1 MKIRSDFVTNSSSS
15 SFVVEVEV
23 ELKDSAR
30 YVFETKVSE
39 YGADSDFTCSGSD
52 IASVESVNALCE
64 LLCSSMV
71 GTGKTKI
78 KAFTKELNDNIENL
92 SDINSVILRRIWV
105 SMGESSGLTIV
116 NDEQL
121 QTLAKQ
127 VVETKKE
134 EDITKFVEYLNTKEV
149 YTEGGWSDI
158 WPTSFCNNTA
168 IPHYEWKY
176 LKLTPETLAKR
187 IVEEDINNND
197 MAVET
202 VVVNMQDKTI
212 TELAQFI
219 VDSKESGIGKKPA
232 VKSNKFFTNV
242 LAKEYEIKQAVPITD
257 FIPGLDIECDVFDYV
272 LYKEESELLAI
283 SIKTAANSK
292 SKSFKA
298 LISTSELLPI
308 PHLVLDE
315 KKDNTEIKVISRVNE
330 ILYKDIFE
338 QYVINQDSNVTEV
351 LANTSGNGVL
361 VKVKFSDNR
370 SFEYNCF
377 DDIHV
382 GDIVGVGGAKS
393 NQRGMVVAIT
403 GNETKSGFYNVEKI
417 FKY

>member
-1 MKIRSDFVTNSSSS
+1 MH
-15 SFVVEVEV
+15 
-23 ELKDSAR
+23 
-30 YVFETKVSE
+30 
-39 YGADSDFTCSGSD
+39 
-52 IASVESVNALCE
+52 
-64 LLCSSMV
+64 
-71 GTGKTKI
+71 
-78 KAFTKELNDNIENL
+78 KEEFIEALNDLGINI
-92 SDINSVILRRIWV
+92 
-105 SMGESSGLTIV
+105 

-158 WPTSFCNNTA
+158 WPTSFCNNAA

-242 LAKEYEIKQAVPITD
+242 LAKEYEMKHAVPITH

-338 QYVINQDSNVTEV
+338 QYVINQDSNVTEM

-361 VKVKFSDNR
+361 VKVKFNDNR